1 MADLYGSNKHRGGHV
16 GFFAGLALL
25 VSGTIVSAQALV
37 INVIY
42 PNPDNVP
49 AAAVTE
55 ITDVVNLLDS
65 SFVNDA
71 TINITVDFTSTCGLS
86 CSSTRRAIA
95 TYSQWRTQMIADSR
109 ANPQNAFM
117 A

>member
-25 VSGTIVSAQALV
+25 VSGTIVPAQALV

-49 AAAVTE
+49 AAAVTSLVFE
-55 ITDVVNLLDS
+55 
-65 SFVNDA
+65 A
-71 TINITVDFTSTCGLS
+71 GLS
-86 CSSTRRAIA
+86 SSSGLRE
-95 TYSQWRTQMIADSR
+95 
-109 ANPQNAFM
+109 
-117 A
+117 